1 MKTKLILL
9 FLFVSLFGNAQ
20 NPTKL
25 NFGADFMLFL
35 GEYNNP
41 YGDATYDSRGGFF
54 VEKPFQMKFYRRLY
68 ISPGV
73 SFKNI
78 YERYR
83 GGGMGAGFSCILN
96 HYSINSYLKTIYKP
110 EIRIL
115 KPTSLYFGALG
126 GTHLYTWEKGSA
138 HSWSMFSPQANWS
151 KENYREDPSHLYN
164 NLFFGLL
171 AGIELTGKGIIRPSI
186 EVRWMPNY
194 GEFQRN
200 KISPFE
206 LAINLGIGTK
216 KNK

>member
-1 MKTKLILL
+1 MKQKLIRL
-9 FLFVSLFGNAQ
+9 FLFVSLFGSAQ
-20 NPTKL
+20 DLPKL
-25 NFGADFMLFL
+25 NVGADFMFFSK
-35 GEYNNP
+35 EYDNP
-41 YGDATYDSRGGFF
+41 YGEATYDSRGGFF

-83 GGGMGAGFSCILN
+83 GGGMGAGFSCNLN
-96 HYSINSYLKTIYKP
+96 HYSINSYLKAIYKP

-115 KPTSLYFGALG
+115 KPTLLYFGALG
-126 GTHLYTWEKGSA
+126 GTHLYTWAKGSA
-138 HSWSMFSPQANWS
+138 HSWSLSATQANWS

-194 GEFQRN
+194 GEYQGN
-200 KISPFE
+200 KTNPFE

-216 KNK
+216 KK

>member
-1 MKTKLILL
+1 MKTKLILV
-9 FLFVSLFGNAQ
+9 FLFVSLWGSAQ

-25 NFGADFMLFL
+25 NFGADFMVFR
-35 GEYNNP
+35 GEYDNP
-41 YGDATYDSRGGFF
+41 YGEATYDSRGGFF
-54 VEKPFQMKFYRRLY
+54 VEKPFQMKFARQFYV
-68 ISPGV
+68 SPGV

-78 YERYR
+78 YERYH
-83 GGGMGAGFSCILN
+83 GGGRGAGFSCILN
-96 HYSINSYLKTIYKP
+96 NYSINSYLKTIYKP

-138 HSWSMFSPQANWS
+138 HSWSISASQANWS
-151 KENYREDPSHLYN
+151 KENYRENPSHLYN
-164 NLFFGLL
+164 KLFFGLL

-216 KNK
+216 KK